1 AVPGGGAR
9 LRSARLR
16 SRALLPPRGGQERAG
31 SRRGPPRLLLL
42 HPDALRVGPLRRLLR
57 ASVRPGRACPDAA
70 GGGVAP
76 ALGPADRGGR
86 PPVRGD
92 LALRGRP
99 HPARLRARRGRHL
112 PAGGCRAL
120 SRGRGARGILSGG
133 LGPDPVQA
141 GRPGGGGVQSAR
153 AAAGDRGDRSRGP
166 PAAGPRRAHGRAA
179 GLARRRP
186 DRGALRALSGPAL
199 PPARGFRY
207 HAARGDGGGA
217 AGHRLRRG
225 RRPGDGG
232 AARGRGAPD
241 RALLREPD
249 RGGSRRRDPALR
261 GLRPS
266 IRAQGPAPARGS
278 LRPPALS
285 RTDPRV
291 PAGAGGGID
300 AVLKAY
306 SRLLEQLMLVVDLV
320 LVGLCWLLAY
330 WLRFHV
336 AGPPLPYQNV
346 PPLSDYLL
354 MLLPIL
360 VVWSVSFHAFGLY
373 RPRRIGSHLS
383 EAVDIAKAS
392 TMGVL
397 VLVAVMTFFFR
408 GYDYSRVAIV
418 YFGLLSIGVV
428 WFSRAAFRELLR
440 FARRRGYNQRFAVV
454 VGDGELAATVVQ
466 RIRARS
472 DVGIQVLGVVGDEKD
487 DTGGV
492 RRLGGYADLRAVL
505 DAHTVDH
512 VILALAHEDYGRLAG
527 LLDAV
532 GDEPVTIHVVPDLLR
547 FASLRGGIEQFE
559 GMPFIHL
566 RESPLYGWNQLAKRV
581 FDFAFSA
588 VVLAVIWPVLLLL
601 AVAVKSS
608 SRGPVFYRQERMG
621 LDGRRF
627 EMLKFRTMDA
637 NAESKTG
644 PVWAGRADQRR
655 TNLGAFLRRLSLD
668 ELPQFWNVLRG
679 DMSVVGPRP
688 ERPVFV
694 ERFRQTVPGYM
705 LRHKV
710 KSGITGWAQVN
721 GLRGNTSLEK
731 RIQYDIEYIERW
743 SVWLDIKIIAMT
755 VVRVLVDRNAY

>member
-1 AVPGGGAR
+1 M
-9 LRSARLR
+9 LR
-16 SRALLPPRGGQERAG
+16 
-31 SRRGPPRLLLL
+31 
-42 HPDALRVGPLRRLLR
+42 
-57 ASVRPGRACPDAA
+57 
-70 GGGVAP
+70 
-76 ALGPADRGGR
+76 
-86 PPVRGD
+86 
-92 LALRGRP
+92 
-99 HPARLRARRGRHL
+99 
-112 PAGGCRAL
+112 
-120 SRGRGARGILSGG
+120 
-133 LGPDPVQA
+133 
-141 GRPGGGGVQSAR
+141 
-153 AAAGDRGDRSRGP
+153 
-166 PAAGPRRAHGRAA
+166 
-179 GLARRRP
+179 
-186 DRGALRALSGPAL
+186 
-199 PPARGFRY
+199 
-207 HAARGDGGGA
+207 
-217 AGHRLRRG
+217 
-225 RRPGDGG
+225 
-232 AARGRGAPD
+232 
-241 RALLREPD
+241 
-249 RGGSRRRDPALR
+249 
-261 GLRPS
+261 
-266 IRAQGPAPARGS
+266 
-278 LRPPALS
+278 
-285 RTDPRV
+285 
-291 PAGAGGGID
+291 
-300 AVLKAY
+300 AY
-306 SRLLEQLMLVVDLV
+306 SRLLEQLMLVADLV

-330 WLRFHV
+330 WLRFYV
-336 AGPPLPYQNV
+336 AGPPLPYADRGPV
-346 PPLSDYLL
+346 ADYLL

-360 VVWSVSFHAFGLY
+360 LVWSASFRAFGLY

-383 EAVDIAKAS
+383 EAVDLAKAS

-397 VLVAVMTFFFR
+397 VLVALMTFIFR
-408 GYDYSRVAIV
+408 GYDYSRVVIV
-418 YFGLLSIGVV
+418 YFWLLSIGVV
-428 WFSRAAFRELLR
+428 WFSRAAFREGLR

-466 RIRARS
+466 RMEGRR

-566 RESPLYGWNQLAKRV
+566 RESPLYGWNRLAKRV
-581 FDFAFSA
+581 FDFLFSA
-588 VVLAVIWPVLLLL
+588 TVLAVIWPVLLLL
-601 AVAVKSS
+601 AAAVKVS

-637 NAESKTG
+637 DAEVRSG
-644 PVWAGRADQRR
+644 PVWARPSDQRR
-655 TNLGAFLRRLSLD
+655 TGLGAFLRRLSLD

-743 SVWLDIKIIAMT
+743 SVWLDFKIIAMT

>member
-1 AVPGGGAR
+1 
-9 LRSARLR
+9 
-16 SRALLPPRGGQERAG
+16 
-31 SRRGPPRLLLL
+31 
-42 HPDALRVGPLRRLLR
+42 
-57 ASVRPGRACPDAA
+57 
-70 GGGVAP
+70 
-76 ALGPADRGGR
+76 
-86 PPVRGD
+86 
-92 LALRGRP
+92 
-99 HPARLRARRGRHL
+99 
-112 PAGGCRAL
+112 
-120 SRGRGARGILSGG
+120 
-133 LGPDPVQA
+133 
-141 GRPGGGGVQSAR
+141 
-153 AAAGDRGDRSRGP
+153 
-166 PAAGPRRAHGRAA
+166 
-179 GLARRRP
+179 
-186 DRGALRALSGPAL
+186 
-199 PPARGFRY
+199 
-207 HAARGDGGGA
+207 
-217 AGHRLRRG
+217 
-225 RRPGDGG
+225 
-232 AARGRGAPD
+232 
-241 RALLREPD
+241 
-249 RGGSRRRDPALR
+249 
-261 GLRPS
+261 
-266 IRAQGPAPARGS
+266 
-278 LRPPALS
+278 
-285 RTDPRV
+285 
-291 PAGAGGGID
+291 
-300 AVLKAY
+300 
-306 SRLLEQLMLVVDLV
+306 MLVADLV

-330 WLRFHV
+330 WLRFYV
-336 AGPPLPYQNV
+336 AGPPLPYADRGPV
-346 PPLSDYLL
+346 ADYLL

-360 VVWSVSFHAFGLY
+360 LVWSASFRAFGLY

-383 EAVDIAKAS
+383 EAVDLAKAS

-397 VLVAVMTFFFR
+397 VLVALMTFFFR
-408 GYDYSRVAIV
+408 GYDYSRVVIV
-418 YFGLLSIGVV
+418 YFWLLSIGVV
-428 WFSRAAFRELLR
+428 WFSRAAFREGLR

-466 RIRARS
+466 RMEGRR

-566 RESPLYGWNQLAKRV
+566 RESPLYGWNRLAKRV
-581 FDFAFSA
+581 FDFLFSA
-588 VVLAVIWPVLLLL
+588 TVLAVLWPVLLLL
-601 AVAVKSS
+601 AAAVKVS

-637 NAESKTG
+637 DAEVRSG
-644 PVWAGRADQRR
+644 PVWARPSDQRR
-655 TNLGAFLRRLSLD
+655 TGLGAFLRRLSLD

-743 SVWLDIKIIAMT
+743 SVWLDFKIIAMT